1 MARQSAP
8 TLARP
13 RSAPRL
19 SPAWRRGLLIGVGIF
34 AALGLLYLGARE
46 TPVFALR
53 TVEVQGAPAEVRA
66 TVLQELED
74 MQGTSLVSLDGGK
87 LVQRLEALPTVQSV
101 TYDRAFPHTLRLVV
115 QPEQPVAVANQA
127 SALWIVSVRGRVIA
141 RTTSGEAP
149 DLPRIRYRQETPLAA
164 GEFVAD
170 PGTRTVLAAL
180 AEAPKHMRLPIHG
193 ARLDICA
200 QIRRDVHSDATID
213 RFEFNRTRHPCDVHH
228 DAAVDDVGRHSTGDV
243 RAPDTSVRGGRGD
256 RPIHIVKADSAVLRL
271 D

>member
-13 RSAPRL
+13 RSAPKL
-19 SPAWRRGLLIGVGIF
+19 SAAWRRGLLIGVVVF

-66 TVLQELED
+66 TILREVED
-74 MQGTSLVSLDGGK
+74 MRGTSLVSLDGGE
-87 LVQRLEALPTVQSV
+87 LVQRLEALPSVQSV

-115 QPEQPVAVANQA
+115 RPEEPVAVANQA

-149 DLPRIRYRQETPLAA
+149 NLPRIRYRQETPLAA

-170 PGTRTVLAAL
+170 PGTKTVLAAL
-180 AEAPKHMRLPIHG
+180 AEAPKHMRLPIRG
-193 ARLDICA
+193 ARLEDGELTLVLA
-200 QIRRDVHSDATID
+200 GEGGTKPVLLLGA
-213 RFEFNRTRHPCDVHH
+213 PV
-228 DAAVDDVGRHSTGDV
+228 DV
-243 RAPDTSVRGGRGD
+243 RTKLLVATLVLRQLGADELAALTYIDVSLPD
-256 RPIHIVKADSAVLRL
+256 RPVASTNPQVSG
-271 D
+271 